1 MPILPHGESE
11 GATGVSRRLK
21 INLLL
26 AAVVLV
32 FETIGAWQG
41 RSLAL
46 LLDALHNIPD
56 LLAFA
61 AASLAVS
68 ATLRGVSEE
77 YTFGLHRTEVLAG
90 FANAA
95 AITGLGVGFGA
106 TAAWSLLNHA
116 PVLGAAPSAFWVLAV
131 ALPTI
136 GVRLAAALLLRPGL
150 AASRDINLRGV
161 FRHVTS
167 DLVVTGTVVTVG
179 VVLLL
184 RPALGWVDAGASLL
198 LGVFL
203 VALSAPLFRDSYRLL
218 TDKMPQGLSVERVR
232 ATALRVPGVR
242 ELHDVHVWAI
252 CSNFTSL
259 TAHVL
264 LADVS
269 VRQSMVVITELRRR
283 MASELGIDHA
293 VFEVET
299 GPPPPHVA
307 APSGSRTFPS

>member
-21 INLLL
+21 INLVL
-26 AAVVLV
+26 AAIVFVVEAL
-32 FETIGAWQG
+32 GAWQG

-46 LLDALHNIPD
+46 LLDALHNIPG

-61 AASLAVS
+61 AASFAVS
-68 ATLRGVSEE
+68 ATLRGVSEQ
-77 YTFGLHRTEVLAG
+77 YTYGLHRTEVLAG

-95 AITGLGVGFGA
+95 VITALGVGFGV
-106 TAAWSLLNHA
+106 TAALSLLRGTPA
-116 PVLGAAPSAFWVLAV
+116 LGGAPSASWILAV
-131 ALPTI
+131 ALPTV
-136 GVRLAAALLLRPGL
+136 GVRLVAALLLRPSL
-150 AASRDINLRGV
+150 AAWQDINLRGV

-167 DLVVTGTVVTVG
+167 DLVVTGSVVAVG
-179 VVLLL
+179 VVLLA
-184 RPALGWVDAGASLL
+184 RPALLWVDAGASLL
-198 LGVFL
+198 LGLFL
-203 VALSAPLFRDSYRLL
+203 IALSAPLFRDSFRLL

-269 VRQSMVVITELRRR
+269 VRESMVVITELRRR
-283 MASELGIDHA
+283 MAAELGIDHA

-299 GPPPPHVA
+299 GPVA
-307 APSGSRTFPS
+307 AHGAPSGLASHVS

>member
-11 GATGVSRRLK
+11 GAWGVARRLK
-21 INLLL
+21 VNLLL
-26 AAVVLV
+26 AGVVLV
-32 FETIGAWQG
+32 VEAIGAWQG

-46 LLDALHNIPD
+46 WLDALHNIPD

-68 ATLRGVSEE
+68 ATLRGVSEQ
-77 YTFGLHRTEVLAG
+77 YTYGLHRTEVLAG

-95 AITGLGVGFGA
+95 VITGLGVGFA
-106 TAAWSLLNHA
+106 VAAGLSLLNGA
-116 PVLGAAPSAFWVLAV
+116 LPLGGPPGAFWVLAV
-131 ALPTI
+131 AVPTTI
-136 GVRLAAALLLRPGL
+136 VRLIAAWVLRPGP
-150 AASRDINLRGV
+150 AVAKDVNLRGV

-167 DLVVTGTVVTVG
+167 DLVVTGTVVVVG
-179 VVLLL
+179 LLL
-184 RPALGWVDAGASLL
+184 VLRPSLTWVDAGASLL
-198 LGVFL
+198 LGGFL

-218 TDKMPQGLSVERVR
+218 TDKMPQGLSVDRVR

-242 ELHDVHVWAI
+242 DLHDVHVWAI

-269 VRQSMVVITELRRR
+269 VRESMVVITELRRR
-283 MASELGIDHA
+283 MAEELGIDHA
-293 VFEVET
+293 VFEVEA
-299 GPPPPHVA
+299 GPVA
-307 APSGSRTFPS
+307 TDGTSSGPARSSS